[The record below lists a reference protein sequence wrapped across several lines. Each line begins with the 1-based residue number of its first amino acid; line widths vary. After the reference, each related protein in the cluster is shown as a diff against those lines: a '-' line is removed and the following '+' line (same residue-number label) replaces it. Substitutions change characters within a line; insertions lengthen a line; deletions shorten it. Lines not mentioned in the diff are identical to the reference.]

1 MTKLNILL
9 IRKLNIFVDF
19 SKRFVIIVNNIDK
32 ELINRRQELQNIQIN
47 NNDNKE
53 KETVTIS
60 YNGKEDLFVILQK
73 LIQLYIDHIIKPII
87 KEIPN
92 GEIFNEQIR
101 LLEQANDKLILTRF
115 TTELIQKY
123 IKKLSKELN
132 YNLRVIP
139 FKKSIKKRIPK
150 NVEL

>member
-9 IRKLNIFVDF
+9 IRKLNIFTDF

-92 GEIFNEQIR
+92 NKIFNEQIR
-101 LLEQANDKLILTRF
+101 LLEEANDKLILTRF
-115 TTELIQKY
+115 TKELIEKY

-139 FKKSIKKRIPK
+139 FKKSIKRISK
-150 NVEL
+150 NVKL

>member
-19 SKRFVIIVNNIDK
+19 SKRFVIIVNNIDS
-32 ELINRRQELQNIQIN
+32 ELINRRQELQSIQIN
-47 NNDNKE
+47 NTSNIE
-53 KETVTIS
+53 KETVSIS

-92 GEIFNEQIR
+92 NKIFNEQIR
-101 LLEQANDKLILTRF
+101 LLEQANDKLILNRF
-115 TTELIQKY
+115 STELIQKY

-132 YNLRVIP
+132 YNLHVIP
-139 FKKSIKKRIPK
+139 YSKIIKKIPK
-150 NVEL
+150 KVKL

>member
-9 IRKLNIFVDF
+9 IRKLNIFTDF

-87 KEIPN
+87 NEIPN

-115 TTELIQKY
+115 TTELIEKY

-139 FKKSIKKRIPK
+139 FKKSIKRISK
-150 NVEL
+150 NVKL

>member
-9 IRKLNIFVDF
+9 IRKLNIFTDF

-73 LIQLYIDHIIKPII
+73 LIQLYIDHIIHGDII
-87 KEIPN
+87 K
-92 GEIFNEQIR
+92 
-101 LLEQANDKLILTRF
+101 
-115 TTELIQKY
+115 
-123 IKKLSKELN
+123 
-132 YNLRVIP
+132 
-139 FKKSIKKRIPK
+139 
-150 NVEL
+150 

>member
-19 SKRFVIIVNNIDK
+19 SKRFVIIVNNIDS
-32 ELINRRQELQNIQIN
+32 ELINRRQELQSIQIN
-47 NNDNKE
+47 NTSNIE
-53 KETVTIS
+53 KETVSIS

-92 GEIFNEQIR
+92 NKIFNEQIR
-101 LLEQANDKLILTRF
+101 LL
-115 TTELIQKY
+115 
-123 IKKLSKELN
+123 
-132 YNLRVIP
+132 
-139 FKKSIKKRIPK
+139 
-150 NVEL
+150 